1 MGLSITM
8 TKEEEQLA
16 ESYAKLQNLSL
27 ADTFKLALFDRIE
40 HEMDLQIFSEYEQE
54 KEAGTL
60 KTYSH
65 DEVWKEFE

>member
-40 HEMDLQIFSEYEQE
+40 HEMDLKLFSEYEQE
-54 KEAGTL
+54 KEAGAL